1 MEHSTEMEPIQMTR
15 RNASIV
21 LATGITTFGGSSLA
35 DADLVRYTF
44 SFEGAVGTLDG
55 TDFVDVD
62 ASFSLLAALEDIQPG
77 SPRGFNVTPGSGVVT
92 IDGASVEMTSAFV
105 ADSAVWTYS
114 DQADGL
120 VIGFGLYVPFENLTV
135 GTYDGP
141 LGWDLATPFSGAAIA
156 GDDVLRDLVDDG
168 ILTVDGTFTIS
179 SYDSTAIEVVL
190 IPAPGALGVLASAV
204 IGLRGSPRRRG

>member
-1 MEHSTEMEPIQMTR
+1 MPR
-15 RNASIV
+15 RHTSII
-21 LATGITTFGGSSLA
+21 LAITATFGAPHLA
-35 DADLVRYTF
+35 KADLVRYTF
-44 SFEGAVGTLDG
+44 SFDDAVGSLDG
-55 TDFVDVD
+55 VDFVAAD
-62 ASFSLLAALEDIQPG
+62 ASFSLLAEVEDIQPG

-114 DQADGL
+114 DATDGL

-141 LGWDLATPFSGAAIA
+141 LGWNLATPFSGAAIA

-190 IPAPGALGVLASAV
+190 VPAPGVVGLLASV
-204 IGLRGSPRRRG
+204 LVGRRRPTRRRA

>member
-1 MEHSTEMEPIQMTR
+1 MPRPNTSIIL
-15 RNASIV
+15 AS
-21 LATGITTFGGSSLA
+21 LATIFGSTGLA
-35 DADLVRYTF
+35 EADQVRYTF
-44 SFEGAVGTLDG
+44 SFEGAVGSLDG
-55 TDFVDVD
+55 VEFVAAD
-62 ASFSLLAALEDIQPG
+62 ASFSLLAEVEDIQPG

-92 IDGASVEMTSAFV
+92 IDDASVEMTSAFV

-114 DQADGL
+114 DPADGL

-141 LGWDLATPFSGAAIA
+141 LGWNLATPFSGAAIA

-168 ILTVDGTFTIS
+168 ITTVAGTFTIS

-190 IPAPGALGVLASAV
+190 VPAPGVVGLLASAL
-204 IGLRGSPRRRG
+204 IGRRRPSRRRA

>member
-1 MEHSTEMEPIQMTR
+1 MEPIQMTR

-21 LATGITTFGGSSLA
+21 LATGVATFGGSSLA

-92 IDGASVEMTSAFV
+92 IEGASVEMTSAFV

-114 DQADGL
+114 DATDGL

-141 LGWDLATPFSGAAIA
+141 LGWNLATPFSGAAIA

-190 IPAPGALGVLASAV
+190 VPAPGVVGLLASV
-204 IGLRGSPRRRG
+204 LVGRRRPTRRRA

>member
-1 MEHSTEMEPIQMTR
+1 MERIPMRHRFTPPMIFATFAIAA
-15 RNASIV
+15 ASG
-21 LATGITTFGGSSLA
+21 AA
-35 DADLVRYTF
+35 EADLVRYTF
-44 SFEGAVGTLDG
+44 SFEGAVGSLDG
-55 TDFVDVD
+55 VEFVAAD
-62 ASFSLLAALEDIQPG
+62 ASFSLLAEVEDIQPG

-92 IDGASVEMTSAFV
+92 IDGASVEMASAFV

-114 DQADGL
+114 DPADGL

-141 LGWDLATPFSGAAIA
+141 LGWNLATPFSGAAIA

-168 ILTVDGTFTIS
+168 ITTVAGTFTIS

-190 IPAPGALGVLASAV
+190 VPAPGVVGLLASV
-204 IGLRGSPRRRG
+204 LVGRRRPTRRRA

>member
-1 MEHSTEMEPIQMTR
+1 MTR

-21 LATGITTFGGSSLA
+21 LATGVATIPGLSSLA
-35 DADLVRYTF
+35 EADLVRYTF
-44 SFEGAVGTLDG
+44 SFENAVGSLDG
-55 TDFVDVD
+55 TDFADVD

-77 SPRGFNVTPGSGVVT
+77 SPRGFNVTPASGVVT
-92 IDGASVEMTSAFV
+92 IDGASVEMTSAFL

-114 DQADGL
+114 DATDGL

-168 ILTVDGTFTIS
+168 ILTVGGTFTVS
-179 SYDSTAIEVVL
+179 SYENTAIDVVL
-190 IPAPGALGVLASAV
+190 IPAPGVFGLLAPV
-204 IGLRGSPRRRG
+204 VVGRRRSSRRRA